1 MLYDNGYYLRGLS
14 RLPMKI
20 LPNERRVGSA
30 MFQEENVRSIFTSAD
45 VAQLPIRE
53 RVGLVIEARDVA
65 TALTKIREAEQAGVK
80 QAWMTQSV
88 GMLDTLTLFAAMAM
102 QTTRVRLG
110 TSIIPV
116 YPRHPLVM
124 ALQAATVDA
133 LAPGRLRLG
142 VGTSHRHVMENV
154 YGLSMPSPLAYLRE
168 YVEVMR
174 QGLWEGRVDH
184 QGRFFKVAAPLPR
197 TARIPLLISALG
209 EKAFRLAGEIADGAI
224 SWVCPVPYLL
234 NTALPALRAGAQARN
249 RPAPPLVAHIPVAM
263 STDEAAVQAAV
274 TQRISYYTKA
284 PFYVH
289 MFAAAGFPIAEDG
302 SGVDALVKALVVA
315 GDQAQVE
322 KRLRELIAS
331 GLDELMLMLVPVA
344 DEAGERG
351 QLIQVIAS
359 L

>member
-1 MLYDNGYYLRGLS
+1 MSQG
-14 RLPMKI
+14 
-20 LPNERRVGSA
+20 
-30 MFQEENVRSIFTSAD
+30 ENVRTLLTSAD
-45 VAQLPIRE
+45 VSQLPVRD

-65 TALTKIREAEQAGVK
+65 TAIDKIRQAEQAGVH

-88 GMLDTLTLFAAMAM
+88 GMLDTLTLFAAAATR
-102 QTTRVRLG
+102 TTRIRLG
-110 TSIIPV
+110 TSIVPV

-124 ALQAATVDA
+124 ALQAATIDA

-168 YVEVMR
+168 YVVVMR
-174 QGLWEGRVDH
+174 QGLWEGRVDYH
-184 QGRFFKVAAPLPR
+184 GRFFMVAAPMPR
-197 TARIPLLISALG
+197 QAQIPLLISALG

-234 NTALPALRAGAQARN
+234 DKALPALRTGAQAQH
-249 RPAPPLVAHIPVAM
+249 RPAPPLVAHIPLAM
-263 STDEAAVQAAV
+263 STDEAAVQAAAKS
-274 TQRISYYTKA
+274 RFSFYTKA

-289 MFAAAGFPIAEDG
+289 MFAAAGFPIAADG
-302 SGVDALVKALVVA
+302 TGVDALVKALVIA
-315 GDQAQVE
+315 GNEAQVE
-322 KRLRELIAS
+322 KRVRELLAS

-344 DEAGERG
+344 DEARERE
-351 QLIQVIAS
+351 QLLQVIGS